1 MLRPLNAPEAREP
14 RTGRQPT
21 TTEADVRP
29 LRSFFETSLPASGI
43 ASCEAI
49 STLRLYFRRHF
60 KAATSVPPLDHVRV
74 RPGAGYAFFYQSMFS
89 TQPKILKFFYFY
101 CKNYIFPA
109 FNITETDK
117 TGYLFCCFG
126 LFDRFRHFPWIFH
139 AAAFDK
145 WYSGRYIKLY
155 VLQPRK
161 ENTIIRPL

>member
-29 LRSFFETSLPASGI
+29 LRSFFEASLPASGI

-74 RPGAGYAFFYQSMFS
+74 RPGAGYALRADFFISLCLVHSLFFYGRVE
-89 TQPKILKFFYFY
+89 KRDLYGIL
-101 CKNYIFPA
+101 
-109 FNITETDK
+109 
-117 TGYLFCCFG
+117 
-126 LFDRFRHFPWIFH
+126 
-139 AAAFDK
+139 
-145 WYSGRYIKLY
+145 
-155 VLQPRK
+155 
-161 ENTIIRPL
+161 